1 MARRTDRD
9 VRLRGYLCKTGVNMV
24 YDEQRLLA
32 ELRRQW
38 VYVAL
43 IYISVLGVSYW
54 ILWRVWSTADALQWL
69 LLALLT
75 MAVQMMVLWW
85 ALRFNHP
92 PEGAALF
99 PTLGIANG
107 MTLTRGLLTCLMA
120 GFLFAPMPQGWL
132 AWAPALLYM
141 SERIIDFFDGFVA
154 RYTSRETRLGTILD
168 IEFDGLGILIAVGLA
183 IQYGHLPPWYL
194 ILGMARQLF
203 ILGIWLRRRLGKPV
217 RELPPSDHR
226 RLIAG
231 FQTGFIS
238 IALWPLWRDEVAL
251 FAAWL
256 FAVPLAFSFGRDW
269 LAVSTVI
276 DAESPR
282 YHALRRHAKRLIE
295 ERSPFVVRVL
305 AALFA
310 VWVLRQGDSIPSWA
324 VPGVALAIG
333 SVLFGVI
340 GRAGALVLAFVA
352 AFDAT
357 LTGLHFASASL
368 LACSIYLLHI
378 GSGRWALW
386 RPEEYYLHA
395 KLGARNGGRT

>member
-9 VRLRGYLCKTGVNMV
+9 VRLRGYLCTTGVSMV
-24 YDEQRLLA
+24 YDERRLIA

-43 IYISVLGVSYW
+43 IYISVLGMSYW
-54 ILWRVWSTADALQWL
+54 ILWRAWSTADALQWL
-69 LLALLT
+69 LPAMLT

-99 PTLGIANG
+99 PTLGVANG

-120 GFLFAPMPQGWL
+120 GFLFAPTPQGWL

-154 RYTSRETRLGTILD
+154 RYTSRETRLGAILD
-168 IEFDGLGILIAVGLA
+168 IEFDGLGVLIAVGLA

-203 ILGIWLRRRLGKPV
+203 ILGIWLRRRLGKSV

-238 IALWPLWRDEVAL
+238 IALWPIWRDEVAL

-282 YHALRRHAKRLIE
+282 YRALRRRAKRLIE
-295 ERSPFVVRVL
+295 EQSPLVVRLL

-310 VWVLRQGDSIPSWA
+310 VWILQQSDSVPSWA
-324 VPGVALAIG
+324 VPGVALAVG
-333 SVLFGVI
+333 SVLLGVV
-340 GRAGALVLAFVA
+340 GRAGALALAFVA
-352 AFDAT
+352 VFDAT
-357 LTGLHFASASL
+357 LTGLHFANASL

-395 KLGARNGGRT
+395 KLGARDGGRS

>member
-1 MARRTDRD
+1 
-9 VRLRGYLCKTGVNMV
+9 MV
-24 YDEQRLLA
+24 YDERRLIS

-38 VYVAL
+38 LYVAL
-43 IYISVLGVSYW
+43 IYVGVLGLGYW
-54 ILWRVWSTADALQWL
+54 VLWRAWSTADALQWL
-69 LLALLT
+69 LLATLA
-75 MAVQMMVLWW
+75 MMVQMIVLWW

-99 PTLGIANG
+99 PTLGVANG

-120 GFLFAPMPQGWL
+120 GFLFAPSPQGWL

-154 RYTSRETRLGTILD
+154 RYTSRETRLGAILD

-269 LAVSTVI
+269 LAVSAAI
-276 DAESPR
+276 DADSPR
-282 YHALRRHAKRLIE
+282 YHSLRRRAKWLIE
-295 ERSPFVVRVL
+295 EQSPFVVRLL
-305 AALFA
+305 AALLA
-310 VWVLRQGDSIPSWA
+310 IWLLRQSDAIPLWA
-324 VPGVALAIG
+324 APVAALAVG
-333 SVLFGVI
+333 SVLLGVV
-340 GRAGALVLAFVA
+340 GRAGALALAFFA

-357 LTGLHFASASL
+357 TIGLHWVNALL
-368 LACSIYLLHI
+368 LACSVYILHI
-378 GSGRWALW
+378 GSGRWSLW

-395 KLGARNGGRT
+395 KLGARNGGRS

>member
-1 MARRTDRD
+1 
-9 VRLRGYLCKTGVNMV
+9 MV

-238 IALWPLWRDEVAL
+238 IALWPLWREEVAL

-282 YHALRRHAKRLIE
+282 YHALRQRAKRLIE
-295 ERSPFVVRVL
+295 EQSPLVVRLL

-310 VWVLRQGDSIPSWA
+310 VWILSVSYTHLTLA

-395 KLGARNGGRT
+395 KLGARHGGRT

>member
-9 VRLRGYLCKTGVNMV
+9 VRLRGYLRKTGVSMV

-141 SERIIDFFDGFVA
+141 SERIIDFFDGLVA

-203 ILGIWLRRRLGKPV
+203 ILGIWLRRRLGRPV

-238 IALWPLWRDEVAL
+238 IALWPLWREEVAL

-276 DAESPR
+276 DVESPR
-282 YHALRRHAKRLIE
+282 YRALQRRAKRLLE
-295 ERSPFVVRVL
+295 EQSPLVVRLL

-310 VWVLRQGDSIPSWA
+310 IWVLRQSGGVPSWA
-324 VPGVALAIG
+324 VPGVVLAVG
-333 SVLFGVI
+333 SVLFGII

-357 LTGLHFASASL
+357 LTSLHFANASL

-378 GSGRWALW
+378 GSGRWAVW

-395 KLGARNGGRT
+395 KLGARNGGRS